1 MSLSDTRVRFAF
13 DAVELT
19 SKLIDGT
26 FPDYQRVIPVGNDK
40 VLKVDRKSFAE
51 AVDRVSTISSE
62 KSRAVKLSLKPGA
75 LILSATSPENGSAS
89 EELEVSYD
97 GTELHIGLNAPSTLH
112 IKQQLEGDGA
122 HLALPDA
129 PSPTHG

>member
-40 VLKVDRKSFAE
+40 VLKVDRRSFAE

-62 KSRAVKLSLKPGA
+62 KSRAVKLSLKAGA
-75 LILSATSPENGSAS
+75 LTLSATSPENGSAS
-89 EELEVSYD
+89 EEPEVSYRSD
-97 GTELHIGLNAPSTLH
+97 EHTSELQSLMRISYAVFCLKKKNKTFTNIEST
-112 IKQQLEGDGA
+112 K
-122 HLALPDA
+122 
-129 PSPTHG
+129 